1 MAVDRVQA
9 KPQALPGHSSTSVDK
24 FPSDAQHESKTPSLR
39 ATNASQT
46 VRLVVKLTLLRD

>member
-9 KPQALPGHSSTSVDK
+9 RPQALPGHSSTSVDK
-24 FPSDAQHESKTPSLR
+24 FPPDAQHESKTPSLR

-46 VRLVVKLTLLRD
+46 VRWVVELILLRD

>member
-9 KPQALPGHSSTSVDK
+9 RPQALPGRSSTSVDK
-24 FPSDAQHESKTPSLR
+24 FPPDAR

-46 VRLVVKLTLLRD
+46 VRWVVQLILLRD